1 MLWNDAPHGNLL
13 LLAMLSVPIKRGAP
27 TSTLARGMAAYVTSE
42 YGSEGE
48 AVLGVAP
55 KVALASLYTFAVLVA
70 HFFLATTGILLMKE
84 SYSLPYNAG
93 YFYFTL
99 AFVAG
104 ALAIPI
110 LLVVSMKASGEVTC
124 HPGEYSWIML
134 GRLVTLALY
143 VLSLGYGGYFVL
155 SVTGSGCATNIQACG
170 TSTKDLVQYMVYFM
184 LCGVLAI
191 WDACFSSRYR
201 GRNPY

>member
-1 MLWNDAPHGNLL
+1 MSATKENAP
-13 LLAMLSVPIKRGAP
+13 LLAGGAASQAENGQ
-27 TSTLARGMAAYVTSE
+27 TAAVATTGSHGGRSAGS
-42 YGSEGE
+42 GSEGE